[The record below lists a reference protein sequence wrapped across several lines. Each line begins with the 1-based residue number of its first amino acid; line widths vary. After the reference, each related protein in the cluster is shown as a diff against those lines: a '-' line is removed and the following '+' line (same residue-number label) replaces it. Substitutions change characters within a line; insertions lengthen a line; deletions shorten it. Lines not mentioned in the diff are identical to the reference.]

1 VDPLVERRR
10 SRTRCA
16 GPDLSPLVFPSSLDA
31 VRPFFGRG
39 PESLDLFRRLRFL
52 ASVTDIWSF

>member
-1 VDPLVERRR
+1 VERRR